1 MSGRDE
7 FDENSDYSSPMMAA
21 AVGMHELYVT
31 LKEAGFSRRDALDLI
46 AKILNSSMSDT
57 AQSTEEDE

>member
-7 FDENSDYSSPMMAA
+7 FDEDNDFSSPMMAA

-31 LKEAGFSRRDALDLI
+31 LQEAGFSRRDSLDLI
-46 AKILNSSMSDT
+46 AKIMYGSMSEI

>member
-7 FDENSDYSSPMMAA
+7 FNEDNDFSSPMMAA

-31 LKEAGFSRRDALDLI
+31 LQEAGFSRRDSLDLI
-46 AKILNSSMSDT
+46 AKIMYGSMSEI

>member
-1 MSGRDE
+1 VSGRDG
-7 FDENSDYSSPMMAA
+7 FDEDNDFSSPMMAA

-31 LKEAGFSRRDALDLI
+31 LQEAGFSRRDSLDLI
-46 AKILNSSMSDT
+46 AKIMYGSMSEI